1 MGMGLRLEKWEME
14 MEGLEWVRERVG
26 REYLEGGTID
36 MASEPAIVIVIA
48 TENPKEARTIDESH

>member
-1 MGMGLRLEKWEME
+1 MLKLMLEKWEME
-14 MEGLEWVRERVG
+14 MEEMMRERVRVG
-26 REYLEGGTID
+26 RGYLEGGTID